1 MLTPCLK
8 PVENYFL
15 ALAKNHLTTRA
26 CKQMKHKNILVIRN
40 DKLGDFMLAWP
51 ALSLLKQQYPE
62 ATITALVPPYTKPLA
77 EICPWIDDCIT
88 DKQHKSV
95 LSDAIFLKNKIK
107 KKNFYA
113 SISFFTETRTAIAA
127 FLSHIP
133 LRLAPATK
141 IAQIFSN
148 RRLPQRRSQS
158 SRPEHEYNTDLV
170 RFFIKL
176 QGDRPVPL
184 QQPPYLQFD
193 ATITQKLRAQ
203 YITEHNISAEAMLI
217 IVHPGTGGSAIN
229 FSVKQYADLIKHIS
243 KQTETHFIITAGPG
257 EDDTAQALSLL
268 IMDIDH
274 SVYFSSEGIV
284 EFSHFITISNLFI
297 SGSTGTLHIAGALD
311 IPTAAFYPARKSATA
326 LRWQTLNQASRR
338 LAFSPEKHTGDDDM
352 DTIDPVTCAQQIV
365 DLLKQLYEPTGNA

>member
-1 MLTPCLK
+1 MA
-8 PVENYFL
+8 N
-15 ALAKNHLTTRA
+15 N
-26 CKQMKHKNILVIRN
+26 KNILVIRN

-51 ALSLLKQQYPE
+51 ALSLLKKQYPE
-62 ATITALVPPYTKPLA
+62 SKVTVLIPSYTKPMA

-95 LSDAIFLKNKIK
+95 LSDATFLKNKIK
-107 KKNFYA
+107 NKNFDA
-113 SISFFTETRTAIAA
+113 SISLFTESRTAVAT
-127 FLSHIP
+127 FLSRIP

-148 RRLPQRRSQS
+148 RRLPQRRSLS

-170 RFFIKL
+170 RFFITL
-176 QGDRPVPL
+176 QGDTPVSL
-184 QQPPYLQFD
+184 QQPPFLQFD
-193 ATITQKLRAQ
+193 ATLTQNLRAQ
-203 YITEHNISAEAMLI
+203 YITKHNISVESMLI

-229 FSVKQYADLIKHIS
+229 FSVKQYADLIKHIA
-243 KQTETHFIITAGPG
+243 KQIDAHFIITAGPG
-257 EDDTAQALSLL
+257 EDDTAQALSSL
-268 IMDIDH
+268 ILDTDH

-284 EFSHFITISNLFI
+284 EFSHFIAISNLFI

-338 LAFSPEKHTGDDDM
+338 LAFSPEKYTGDNDM
-352 DTIDPVTCAQQIV
+352 DTIDPVACAQQIT
-365 DLLKQLYEPTGNA
+365 DLLKRLYAPTDNA